1 MPRQKRNSKVV
12 ENAQRRL
19 ESLRS
24 IDPNLDFGNNL
35 STLVYTDSIEQAR
48 QAIAHYNT
56 LLSMVDEAQKGVEA
70 AEEQVAELSTRLLQ
84 NVGARY
90 GRNSVEYIKAG
101 GKPSGS
107 KRKTAIGSS
116 TIPSTIST
124 VLITASKSATNGAGQ
139 NGSKVKA

>member
-24 IDPNLDFGNNL
+24 INPELDFGNNL
-35 STLVYTDSIEQAR
+35 SIKVYTNSIEQAR

-56 LLSMVDEAQKGVEA
+56 LLSMVDEAQKVVEA
-70 AEEQVAELSTRLLQ
+70 SEEQVAELSTRLLQ

-101 GKPSGS
+101 GKPSSS
-107 KRKTAIGSS
+107 KRKTAIGATPVS
-116 TIPSTIST
+116 TLST
-124 VLITASKSATNGAGQ
+124 VLITAPTSEKNGAEQ

>member
-1 MPRQKRNSKVV
+1 MPRQKRNSKLV

-24 IDPNLDFGNNL
+24 IDPGLDFGNNISL
-35 STLVYTDSIEQAR
+35 PVYTDNIEQAR

-107 KRKTAIGSS
+107 KRKTAISATPVS
-116 TIPSTIST
+116 TLST
-124 VLITASKSATNGAGQ
+124 VIITAPTSEKNGAGQ

>member
-19 ESLRS
+19 ESIRS

-56 LLSMVDEAQKGVEA
+56 LLSMVDEAQKSVEA

-101 GKPSGS
+101 GKPSSS
-107 KRKTAIGSS
+107 KRKTAIGTAPIS
-116 TIPSTIST
+116 TLST
-124 VLITASKSATNGAGQ
+124 VLVTAPKSSSNGAGQ